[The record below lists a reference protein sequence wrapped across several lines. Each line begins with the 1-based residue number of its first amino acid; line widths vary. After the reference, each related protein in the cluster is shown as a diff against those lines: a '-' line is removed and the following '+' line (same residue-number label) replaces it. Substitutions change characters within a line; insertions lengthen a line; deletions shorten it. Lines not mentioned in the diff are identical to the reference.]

1 MLDIFYQKKQRR
13 KGSLN
18 RNFYVDY
25 IGMDDKPGLKN
36 LVGRRDKIQFAQTV
50 KKYDRK
56 YKVSNCQHSNLPTF
70 IAYKDLLENLDCET
84 P

>member
-1 MLDIFYQKKQRR
+1 
-13 KGSLN
+13 
-18 RNFYVDY
+18 
-25 IGMDDKPGLKN
+25 MDDKPGLKN

-56 YKVSNCQHSNLPTF
+56 YKVSNCQHSNFHTF
-70 IAYKDLLENLDCET
+70 ITYLLENLDCET

>member
-1 MLDIFYQKKQRR
+1 M
-13 KGSLN
+13 
-18 RNFYVDY
+18 DY

-56 YKVSNCQHSNLPTF
+56 YKVYGYEYGGRLIIVIECYTVIFGNFMHDILF
-70 IAYKDLLENLDCET
+70 ALFRG
-84 P
+84 